1 MNAWI
6 RDNWLKVIAIGLA
19 LGALAP
25 VPYFAYFQLMNWI
38 VVGAALMTVLQA
50 YKQNS
55 LWIVWVFA
63 FVAVI
68 FNPVAPLYFSP
79 DVWRIA
85 DITVAALFALSFF
98 LVKPKSKNL
107 TYAKI

>member
-1 MNAWI
+1 MNTWI
-6 RDNWLKVIAIGLA
+6 YDNWLKVIAIGLA

-38 VVGAALMTVLQA
+38 VIGAALMTALQA

-55 LWIVWVFA
+55 AWIAWLFA
-63 FVAVI
+63 LVAVI

-85 DITVAALFALSFF
+85 DVTVAVLFIVSFF
-98 LVKPKSKNL
+98 LVKPKPKL
-107 TYAKI
+107 